1 MTGRDGRCLVDG
13 QQPLADALFEPD
25 RLDRFSRRWITQRTA
40 VRVVRNLNEILA
52 L

>member
-1 MTGRDGRCLVDG
+1 MTGRDGRYLVDG

-25 RLDRFSRRWITQRTA
+25 RLDRFSRRWITQRIT
-40 VRVVRNLNEILA
+40 VRTLRNLNAILA